1 MPLDRSLIS
10 TLPLFAG
17 FAPEEL
23 DDVLAGARSQHEPKN
38 TPLFEQ
44 GAEATRFFL
53 LLHGRVR
60 AYKVTPAGE
69 QIVMRFVGPGELF
82 GVAPAMGARTYPA
95 NAAAVVD
102 SVVLVWPSA
111 IWPAMEA
118 RHPRLVGG
126 MMRTLGEQ
134 LIEAHIR
141 VAEMST
147 QAVERRVA
155 NALLRLAAQGGRQEK
170 EGIAFDF
177 PISRQDVAE
186 MTGTTL
192 FTVSRVLTGWEAS
205 GLLSTGRRKILIRD
219 PHRLAVLAGGSA
231 SPCPN

>member
-10 TLPLFAG
+10 TLPLFEG
-17 FAPEEL
+17 FGPEEL
-23 DDVLAGARSQHEPKN
+23 DDVLAAARSQHEPKN
-38 TPLFEQ
+38 AHLFEQ

-60 AYKVTPAGE
+60 AYKVTPDGE

-82 GVAPAMGARTYPA
+82 GIAPAMGARVYPA
-95 NAAAVVD
+95 NAVAVVD

-111 IWPAMEA
+111 LWPAMAA
-118 RHPRLVGG
+118 RHPRLAGG

-134 LIEAHIR
+134 LHEAHTR

-155 NALLRLAAQGGRQEK
+155 NALLRLAAQGGRK
-170 EGIAFDF
+170 DKDGIAFDF
-177 PISRQDVAE
+177 PISRQDIAE

-192 FTVSRVLTGWEAS
+192 FTVSRVFTGWEAS
-205 GLLSTGRRKILIRD
+205 GLLSTGRQKILIRD
-219 PHRLAVLAGGSA
+219 PHRLAVLADGDA
-231 SPCPN
+231 APCPN